1 MNPSYFFFG
10 GVRVHADY
18 DNAAGLLNLCMYYC
32 IPYTDFAPVGDGI
45 ELTVRHSSFKR
56 LKKEATARG
65 IEFSVIKSQGLP
77 ALFIRY
83 KLRFGAL
90 AGIAVAAFL
99 IYMSQNIVWDISV
112 VGNESI
118 TSSEIRELLREEGF
132 FVGCYIPRANTDRI
146 ETKIML
152 KNDTI
157 SWMSINIK
165 GTVAEVQIRER
176 VAAAENNEPKNPANL
191 VAKKD
196 GIIEE
201 VRIFRGVPVVVSG
214 QPVGKGALLVSG
226 FYEGERVGVM
236 YTRASGQVLART
248 TSEYYIEIP
257 LEYEGKRYTGEKY
270 YDKYLN
276 FFDYSINISKN
287 SGNLGEFYD
296 KIDIVENYC
305 LPWGIDTPFEKRT
318 VQYSLYE
325 TVTMTRSAE
334 EAESLAYFELSE
346 RLSED
351 AEDGIIVSKTITPTL
366 KENSFVL
373 YCKIEI
379 IEDIACVSEFEVNI
393 TE

>member
-1 MNPSYFFFG
+1 M
-10 GVRVHADY
+10 HADY
-18 DNAAGLLNLCMYYC
+18 ANAAGLLNLCMYYC
-32 IPYTDFAPVGDGI
+32 IPYTDFAPVCDGI
-45 ELTVRHSSFKR
+45 ELTVRYSSFKR
-56 LKKEATARG
+56 LKKEAETRG
-65 IEFSVIKSQGLP
+65 IEFSVIKSSGLP
-77 ALFIRY
+77 AFFARY
-83 KLRFGAL
+83 KLRFGAFL
-90 AGIAVAAFL
+90 GILVAAFL
-99 IYMSQNIVWDISV
+99 IYVSQNIVWDISV
-112 VGNESI
+112 VGNEKI
-118 TSSEIRELLREEGF
+118 TSSEIREMLREEGF
-132 FVGCYIPRANTDRI
+132 FVGCYIPEANTDRI

-152 KNDTI
+152 KNDAI

-165 GTVAEVQIRER
+165 GTVAEVQIRET
-176 VAAAENNEPKNPANL
+176 VAAREDEEDASKKPANL

-196 GIIEE
+196 GVIEE

-226 FYEGERVGVM
+226 LYEGERVGVM

-318 VQYSLYE
+318 VEYLLFE

-379 IEDIACVSEFEVNI
+379 IEDIACVSEFEVDI